1 MIRWRS
7 KHLMPHGFLIKTL
20 LTFGIILRIQKHLN
34 ELKMSTYL
42 VLTKSDLS
50 GKKKKFIDEVKKL
63 PDRRDNRGKRH
74 SLPFLIITVVFA
86 LLSNRSKV
94 SGIHRYMRNKIKWLR
109 KVTGIKDAR
118 PVSRAHLP
126 RMLARLSWSDLNV
139 LVCECF
145 GVQIMQSVENE
156 WVAVDGK
163 TLRGDA

>member
-1 MIRWRS
+1 
-7 KHLMPHGFLIKTL
+7 MPHGFLIKTL